1 MNVLPISLRFKDNYS
16 VCYFVDLDELENKTI
31 RGLINHL
38 YNTKFSM
45 KDKMD
50 EFKINIDNFGLFPRE
65 GPYGLISLNS
75 LPLDANLE
83 DDSILFNFRNSVIYL
98 LREGSTFY

>member
-1 MNVLPISLRFKDNYS
+1 MNVLPVSLTFKNNYAM
-16 VCYFVDLDELENKTI
+16 CYYVNLDELENKTI

-38 YNTKFSM
+38 YNTKSSM

-50 EFKINIDNFGLFPRE
+50 EFKINTDNFGLFPRE

-83 DDSILFNFRNSVIYL
+83 DENILSHFKNSVLYL
-98 LREGSTFY
+98 LCEGSTFY